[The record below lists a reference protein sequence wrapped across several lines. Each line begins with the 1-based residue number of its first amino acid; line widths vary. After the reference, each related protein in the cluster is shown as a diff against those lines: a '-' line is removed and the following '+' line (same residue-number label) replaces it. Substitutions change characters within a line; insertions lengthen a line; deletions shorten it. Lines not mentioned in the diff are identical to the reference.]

1 MARLTGKVA
10 LITGGNS
17 GIGFATAK
25 EFQDHGAKVVITG
38 RDQQALD
45 EAVTQL
51 GGDVLAVLADVT
63 KASDTDAL
71 MAAVQERYGK
81 IDVLFLNAGTAKLGP
96 IEDVTEAVFD
106 EVIATN
112 VKGVYFT
119 IQKALPLLND
129 GASIILNGSVN
140 AHVGFPGAS
149 VYSASKAAVHS
160 FARTLAAELIGRNIR
175 VNTLNIGP
183 INTPLY
189 SKLGMPAEAVQGFA
203 QTVAG
208 RLPIK
213 RFGAPEEVAKAAL
226 FLASDDSSFVV
237 GSEVTVDGGI
247 MINSL

>member
-1 MARLTGKVA
+1 MARLTGKVT

-17 GIGFATAK
+17 GIGFATAQ
-25 EFQDHGAKVVITG
+25 EFQNHGAKVVITG
-38 RDQQALD
+38 RNQQALD
-45 EAVTQL
+45 QAAARL
-51 GGDVLAVLADVT
+51 GGDVLAIQADVT
-63 KASDTDAL
+63 QPGDTDAL
-71 MAAVQERYGK
+71 MAAIQERYGR

-160 FARTLAAELIGRNIR
+160 FTRTLAVELIGRGIR

-183 INTPLY
+183 IDTPLY
-189 SKLGMPAEAVQGFA
+189 GKLGLPAEALQGFA

-213 RFGAPEEVAKAAL
+213 RFGTPEEVAKAAL
-226 FLASDDSSFVV
+226 FLASEDSSFVV
-237 GSEVTVDGGI
+237 GAELTTDGGL
-247 MINSL
+247 MTNSL